1 MLGSLQNLLNQPN
14 TQQASEIS
22 SFADS
27 APSWEA
33 LQQLVEEKG
42 AQLKWQHPD
51 LENGP
56 TNPLALRRTFGQS
69 GTPRV
74 KLYRD
79 HAAWCPYCQK
89 VWLQLEEK
97 QIPYTLEKIN
107 MRCYGDK
114 PREYTAKVPS
124 GLLPAMELDGK
135 LIVESAEIMR
145 ILEEAFPDKKPLLPP
160 KGTKERQRAD
170 SLMRLERRLFSDWL
184 SWLTTSWGHDA
195 NKREF
200 IATMDAV
207 DMELGDAGGP
217 FFLGPELSMVDVVFA
232 PFLERIAASIL
243 YYKGFTVRG
252 EGRWKNLDRWFEAME
267 ARPAYMGTRSDY
279 FTHVHDLP
287 PQLGGCASVPEAAD
301 AIAAIDGEDGTSWQ
315 LPLPPLNSTSF
326 PEPYSP
332 GENPVL
338 DRLRAAARLV
348 GNHEAV
354 VRFAA
359 RGCGKPGRRPVSAP
373 LSDPTATPGETYL
386 DAVDAG
392 LRYVAHALL
401 EGVEASGL
409 QVGDGKK
416 HPGDPVVA
424 SAEYLRDR
432 VGVPRDLPYPAA
444 RQLRAHLNWLI
455 NSLEGC

>member
-1 MLGSLQNLLNQPN
+1 MLGTLQSLLSQPGSQSGKR
-14 TQQASEIS
+14 TS
-22 SFADS
+22 SFSDN

-42 AQLKWQHPD
+42 AQLSWQQPD

-56 TNPLALRRTFGQS
+56 SNPLALKRTFGQP

-74 KLYRD
+74 KLFRD

-97 QIPYTLEKIN
+97 KIPYTLEKIN

-114 PREYTAKVPS
+114 PPEYTAKVPS
-124 GLLPAMELDGK
+124 GLLPAMELDGR

-145 ILEEAFPDKKPLLPP
+145 ILEEAFPDHNPLLPS
-160 KGTKERQRAD
+160 KGSKDRQRAD

-184 SWLTTSWGHDA
+184 SWLTTSWSHEA

-207 DMELGDAGGP
+207 DRELGAAGGP
-217 FFLGPELSMVDVVFA
+217 FFLGADLSMVDVVFA

-252 EGRWKNLDRWFEAME
+252 DGRWKNLERWYEAME
-267 ARPAYMGTRSDY
+267 ARPAYIGTRSDFY
-279 FTHVHDLP
+279 THVHDLP
-287 PQLGGCASVPEAAD
+287 PQLGGCASVPDADEAA
-301 AIAAIDGEDGTSWQ
+301 AAIDGEDRSWQ
-315 LPLPPLNSTSF
+315 LPLPPLNATSF

-332 GENPVL
+332 GEDPAI

-348 GNHEAV
+348 GNHAAIV
-354 VRFAA
+354 KFAA
-359 RGCGKPGRRPVSAP
+359 RGCGKPGWRPVSAP
-373 LSDPTATPGETYL
+373 LSDPTATAGESFL
-386 DAVDAG
+386 EAVDAG
-392 LRYVAHALL
+392 MRHVAHALL
-401 EGVEASGL
+401 EGVDASSL
-409 QVGDGKK
+409 HVSDGEKL
-416 HPGDPVVA
+416 PGDAVVA

-455 NSLEGC
+455 GSLTA